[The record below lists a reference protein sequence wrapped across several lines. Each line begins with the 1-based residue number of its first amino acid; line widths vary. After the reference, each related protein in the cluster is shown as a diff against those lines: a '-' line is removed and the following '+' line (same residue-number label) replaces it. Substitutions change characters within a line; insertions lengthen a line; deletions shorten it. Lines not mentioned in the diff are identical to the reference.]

1 MEAAAKVV
9 AAVVVII
16 CNYIFSKLFVFRR
29 KPVGEGVKIR
39 HKMSFAYFTVVFGIL
54 MAKAAGFI
62 RDIIFAKAFGTTAE
76 SDIYFQIYGV
86 VNLVFTFASALRFQ
100 RLSLKT
106 LTKKKMPQ
114 KKKGALMSPL
124 FCRGQRCG
132 SSL

>member
-1 MEAAAKVV
+1 
-9 AAVVVII
+9 
-16 CNYIFSKLFVFRR
+16 
-29 KPVGEGVKIR
+29 
-39 HKMSFAYFTVVFGIL
+39 

-86 VNLVFTFASALRFQ
+86 VNLVFTCLGIAL
-100 RLSLKT
+100 ST
-106 LTKKKMPQ
+106 LVIKNLNKEENATEEKS
-114 KKKGALMSPL
+114 ALMSPL